1 MRHRGDRQRCSI
13 ENAGSMSGS
22 PPCRTSS
29 SEAVQSVGAVLSG
42 ARAPSAMSCGSWW
55 STCPRTRSLLCCP
68 RHVGIWPRRRRG
80 PGRRRSSVPG
90 VPVGVTW
97 PSGPRNFST
106 TASAALRDPLRH
118 GPDRGRRS
126 RRRRS
131 PSRMRGG
138 AVGSTSTEP
147 SSGRRARPRRR
158 RPSPRSSFG
167 ALRWWRVRA
176 SADRARSPPLR
187 EQRRRGRRV
196 ARRAARRRTAVRR
209 RKP

>member
-131 PSRMRGG
+131 IAITNAWRSGGVYVNGAIFGTESAASPATALAEELVRSPQVVARAWVRRPG
-138 AVGSTSTEP
+138 AVTTTPRTAAARATS
-147 SSGRRARPRRR
+147 
-158 RPSPRSSFG
+158 SP
-167 ALRWWRVRA
+167 
-176 SADRARSPPLR
+176 ARS
-187 EQRRRGRRV
+187 
-196 ARRAARRRTAVRR
+196 AS
-209 RKP
+209 